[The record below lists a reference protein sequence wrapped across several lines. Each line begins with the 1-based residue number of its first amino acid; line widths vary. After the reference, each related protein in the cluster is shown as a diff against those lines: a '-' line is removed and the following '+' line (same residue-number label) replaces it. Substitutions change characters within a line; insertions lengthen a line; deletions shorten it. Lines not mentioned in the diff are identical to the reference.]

1 MKRNTTTKNGN
12 RVVILSV
19 SNGKIIANVYPVNNL
34 SNVPTMYKY
43 NEDGTLYGSNNPHPM
58 DLELAA

>member
-1 MKRNTTTKNGN
+1 MKRNMTTKNGN

-43 NEDGTLYGSNNPHPM
+43 NEDGTLYGPGNPHPM
-58 DLELAA
+58 DLEMAA